1 MSFKMSNKIYNNAS
15 LTTYNRSQFA
25 LAFYQWMKQND
36 TQENAEKWCQ
46 YSDED
51 MFEEFQKLY
60 VENLNKHKIGSTGL
74 YDDTATSEK

>member
-25 LAFYQWMKQND
+25 LAFYQWMKEND
-36 TQENAEKWCQ
+36 TQENAEKWCN

-60 VENLNKHKIGSTGL
+60 
-74 YDDTATSEK
+74 DDTATSEK